1 MKQDVEKLTAD
12 AKEIPKLKSI
22 NAALKTKMTMM
33 QQSHGALKKDLED
46 SQDDLELSRKALEIK
61 TEAHELLVE
70 NGKLQDTET
79 AITIKKSIADALR
92 KRDLDW
98 ELHLH
103 LIGRLS
109 KIAAQD
115 KHDTYSKQ
123 ITESLAMVE
132 EVKKKYPS
140 RQHDTNTTVEARWNG
155 ILVTNGK
162 LNFEHTINL
171 SKLPTRMNADIRMEL
186 GLKFSDLRKIS
197 DLLAPEEN
205 SDELLLRE
213 WLENKYANRDTCC
226 ANTNEDS
233 LRSIEMRCA

>member
-1 MKQDVEKLTAD
+1 
-12 AKEIPKLKSI
+12 
-22 NAALKTKMTMM
+22 
-33 QQSHGALKKDLED
+33 
-46 SQDDLELSRKALEIK
+46 
-61 TEAHELLVE
+61 
-70 NGKLQDTET
+70 
-79 AITIKKSIADALR
+79 
-92 KRDLDW
+92 
-98 ELHLH
+98 
-103 LIGRLS
+103 
-109 KIAAQD
+109 
-115 KHDTYSKQ
+115 
-123 ITESLAMVE
+123 MVV
-132 EVKKKYPS
+132 EVKKKYSS
-140 RQHDTNTTVEARWNG
+140 RQHNTNTTVEARWNG

>member
-1 MKQDVEKLTAD
+1 M
-12 AKEIPKLKSI
+12 
-22 NAALKTKMTMM
+22 
-33 QQSHGALKKDLED
+33 ED
-46 SQDDLELSRKALEIK
+46 NQEDLELITKALEIK

-92 KRDLDW
+92 KRDL
-98 ELHLH
+98 EHQLQLHLEA
-103 LIGRLS
+103 RLS
-109 KIAAQD
+109 EPSPFI
-115 KHDTYSKQ
+115 SKL

-162 LNFEHTINL
+162 LNFERTINL

>member
-1 MKQDVEKLTAD
+1 
-12 AKEIPKLKSI
+12 
-22 NAALKTKMTMM
+22 
-33 QQSHGALKKDLED
+33 
-46 SQDDLELSRKALEIK
+46 
-61 TEAHELLVE
+61 
-70 NGKLQDTET
+70 
-79 AITIKKSIADALR
+79 
-92 KRDLDW
+92 
-98 ELHLH
+98 
-103 LIGRLS
+103 
-109 KIAAQD
+109 
-115 KHDTYSKQ
+115 
-123 ITESLAMVE
+123 MVE
-132 EVKKKYPS
+132 HASTVLGRPIL
-140 RQHDTNTTVEARWNG
+140 QHDTNTTVEARWNG

-233 LRSIEMRCA
+233 LRSIEMRCAWSKVLSVSKAWYTYLVPSHMKQTPAYHGYGSWTQLRFICLDLIYV